1 MGKKNSQF
9 IRVENKYYIATNS
22 SYADKRTL
30 LLNDSDT
37 FGVFDRWGDII
48 PFVDQLQGIYH
59 EGTRFLSE
67 SEFLINGEHPTL
79 LSSSVKEE
87 NELLSADLTT
97 EAFPAIDDRQP
108 IVKGTL
114 YIARSKYIRNGLCF
128 E

>member
-1 MGKKNSQF
+1 MKEEKAPGLTRKIPTSSNGRRKNNAIIQ
-9 IRVENKYYIATNS
+9 VENKFYIATNS

-37 FGVFDRWGDII
+37 FGVFDRWGDIV

-79 LSSSVKEE
+79 LSS
-87 NELLSADLTT
+87 
-97 EAFPAIDDRQP
+97 
-108 IVKGTL
+108 
-114 YIARSKYIRNGLCF
+114 
-128 E
+128 

>member
-1 MGKKNSQF
+1 MKTEEKILNDTKAILPPPQAGRAAKNLIQ
-9 IRVENKYYIATNS
+9 VENKYYIATNS

-87 NELLSADLTT
+87 NDLLSADLTT
-97 EAFPAIDDRQP
+97 EAFPAM
-108 IVKGTL
+108 
-114 YIARSKYIRNGLCF
+114 
-128 E
+128 